1 MDLLRIYQTE
11 PRGFRLVGELDLSCL
26 DLMKE
31 VEQLASAGGDIHL
44 DLTRLTFVDGAG
56 LDRLAGLARTLAKN
70 SSRLVALRP
79 QRAIERLLKRLAA
92 VEKLDN
98 VVISRLSKMVE
109 DSFEAR
115 DLPRDL
121 SRVMVSDYTPEGA
134 CRLVAELAVAGI
146 PGAESASVTVRNAGH
161 PTCAASSDQ
170 MAESLGA
177 VEVQLNE
184 GPSVDVLRTG
194 RRHLSASLVTE
205 KRWPEFSNR
214 ALYSGVAS
222 VMSQPLPAHGSTFG
236 ALTVYSTREGAFSD
250 RSFEQAAGLAA
261 QGAVVIANSNLYW
274 QASELT
280 DQLKE
285 ALESRAVIDQAKGIL
300 IAREHI
306 SADEAFSLLLRASQ
320 TGNVKVRDIALQLVA
335 EAQGLRAKGIVA

>member
-26 DLMKE
+26 DLIKGIEE
-31 VEQLASAGGDIHL
+31 VASAGGDIHL

-56 LDRLAGLARTLAKN
+56 LDRLTGLARILAAN

-79 QRAIERLLKRLAA
+79 QRAIERLLKRMAA

-98 VVISRLSKMVE
+98 VVISRLSKIV
-109 DSFEAR
+109 DDTFEAPH
-115 DLPRDL
+115 LPRDL
-121 SRVMVSDYTPEGA
+121 SRVMVSDYTPEGV
-134 CRLVAELAVAGI
+134 CRLVAELAAERI
-146 PGAESASVTVRNAGH
+146 PGAESAAVTVRNAGH
-161 PTCAASSDQ
+161 PTCAASSNQ
-170 MAESLGA
+170 MAEALGA
-177 VEVQLNE
+177 LEVQLSE
-184 GPSVDVLRTG
+184 GPSVDVLKTG
-194 RRHLSASLVTE
+194 RRHVSRSLVTE

-222 VMSQPLPAHGSTFG
+222 VMSQPLPANGSTFG
-236 ALTVYSTREGAFSD
+236 ALTVYSTREGAFGD
-250 RSFEQAAGLAA
+250 RSFEHAAGLAA
-261 QGAVVIANSNLYW
+261 QGAVVIANSTLYW
-274 QASELT
+274 QAAELT

-300 IAREHI
+300 IAREQI
-306 SADEAFSLLLRASQ
+306 SPDEAFSLLLKASQ

-335 EAQGLRAKGIVA
+335 EAQGLRAKGIA